1 MDGGTTSGQV
11 ITAIRQS
18 FCCTVIPE
26 TVWSDGGPQFKSKKF
41 NDFARQWGFTHKLS
55 SHITHKAT
63 GKQKPMKKLISTSWN
78 GRQIDH
84 DHLCQALLQYRNT
97 PSCKDSLS
105 PAQKLY
111 GHPVQDTLPAHR
123 CSFAPE
129 WQHKFQEADVQREH
143 YLQTAGNITTL
154 TPTYSQISMSDLV
167 WLSSIHKQGSGRHTG
182 PSLQ

>member
-1 MDGGTTSGQV
+1 MDQGTTSGQV

-18 FCCTVIPE
+18 FCRTAIPE

-55 SHITHKAT
+55 FLYYPQSNRKIEATIKA
-63 GKQKPMKKLISTSWN
+63 MKKLISTSWN

-84 DHLCQALLQYRNT
+84 EHLCRALLQYRNT
-97 PSCKDSLS
+97 PSRKDSLS

-123 CSFAPE
+123 RSFAPE
-129 WQHKFQEADVQREH
+129 WQHKFQLPKWQSF
-143 YLQTAGNITTL
+143 
-154 TPTYSQISMSDLV
+154 YS
-167 WLSSIHKQGSGRHTG
+167 
-182 PSLQ
+182 